1 MRRRGRGRSGTPEA
15 RQPEAQGAPAVRQ
28 SRTRLSRLPPQLTR
42 EADERP
48 PVADPVLEIEDLRV
62 RFHLHD
68 HTVRAVDGVNIAVGR
83 RETLGIVGESGCG
96 KSVTSLA
103 VMRLIPS
110 PPGAIAGGSI
120 RLQRRDLLRLDEQAM
135 RGIRG
140 NRISMIF
147 QEPMT
152 SLNPVFSVG
161 YQIAEVLRLHRDMGK
176 REAYA
181 EAARLLAAVGV
192 PDHEQ
197 RVHEYPFQLSGGL
210 RQRVMIAMALA
221 CRPAVLIADEPTTAL
236 DVTIQAQ
243 ILQLMGTLKEQFGSS
258 IIFITHD
265 LAVIAGFADR
275 VAVMYAG
282 VVVETAPVR
291 DLFVAPAHPYTQGL
305 LASVPTLTQPKYTRD
320 GRRHLLEA
328 IPGTL
333 PDPRQPMTG
342 CRFAERCPYVMDHC
356 RDSEPAL
363 TQVAPDQYARCYLH
377 SNAARVEPIADNGP
391 RSAHLPVGGHRQ

>member
-1 MRRRGRGRSGTPEA
+1 MIRR
-15 RQPEAQGAPAVRQ
+15 APAVRK

-48 PVADPVLEIEDLRV
+48 AVADPVLEIEDLRV
-62 RFHLHD
+62 SFHMHD

-110 PPGAIAGGSI
+110 PPGEIVGGTI

-258 IIFITHD
+258 IFFITHD

-305 LASVPTLTQPKYTRD
+305 LASVPTLTQPKFTRD
-320 GRRHLLEA
+320 GRRNVLEA

-333 PDPRQPMTG
+333 PDPRQPLTG

-356 RDSEPAL
+356 RNSEPAL

-377 SNAARVEPIADNGP
+377 SNAARIEPIADTGP
-391 RSAHLPVGGHRQ
+391 RHARPAAGGQRQ

>member
-1 MRRRGRGRSGTPEA
+1 MTRRRRPTKFDAPVSPAGRSFRISQPRLRPE
-15 RQPEAQGAPAVRQ
+15 
-28 SRTRLSRLPPQLTR
+28 LSRQV
-42 EADERP
+42 DDRP
-48 PVADPVLEIEDLRV
+48 PVADALLAIEDLRV
-62 RFHLHD
+62 QFHLHD
-68 HTVRAVDGVNIAVGR
+68 HVVRAVDGVDIAVGR
-83 RETLGIVGESGCG
+83 SETLGIVGESGCG

-110 PPGAIAGGSI
+110 PPCDIGGGSI
-120 RLQRRDLLRLDEQAM
+120 RLERRDLLRLNETEM
-135 RGIRG
+135 RRIRG

-161 YQIAEVLRLHRDMGK
+161 YQIAEVLRLHRRFGK

-265 LAVIAGFADR
+265 LAVIASFADR

-291 DLFVAPAHPYTQGL
+291 DLFLAPAHPYTQGL
-305 LASVPTLTQPKYTRD
+305 LASVPTLTRPKYSRA
-320 GRRHLLEA
+320 GRRNLLEA

-333 PDPRQPMTG
+333 PDPRRPATG
-342 CRFAERCPYVMDHC
+342 CRFAERCPYVMEHC
-356 RDSEPAL
+356 RHSEPAL
-363 TQVAPDQYARCYLH
+363 TQGTPDQYARCYLH
-377 SNAARVEPIADNGP
+377 SNVARAETIDDRGP
-391 RSAHLPVGGHRQ
+391 RPAEPAEPAEPAGGGSRQ

>member
-1 MRRRGRGRSGTPEA
+1 M
-15 RQPEAQGAPAVRQ
+15 RQPRLKPD
-28 SRTRLSRLPPQLTR
+28 LSRQ
-42 EADERP
+42 ADDRP
-48 PVADPVLEIEDLRV
+48 PVADAVLTIEDLRV
-62 RFHLHD
+62 QFHLHD
-68 HTVRAVDGVNIAVGR
+68 HVVRAVDGVDLTVARG
-83 RETLGIVGESGCG
+83 ETLGIVGESGCG

-110 PPGAIAGGSI
+110 PPGAIASGCI
-120 RLQRRDLLRLDEQAM
+120 RLEQRDLLRLDDEAM
-135 RGIRG
+135 RRIRG

-152 SLNPVFSVG
+152 SLNPVFSIG
-161 YQIAEVLRLHRDMGK
+161 YQIAEVLKLHRGLGK
-176 REAYA
+176 AAAYA
-181 EAARLLAAVGV
+181 EAARLLRAVGM

-197 RVHEYPFQLSGGL
+197 RVHDYPFQLSGGL

-243 ILQLMGTLKEQFGSS
+243 ILQLMATLKEQVNSS

-291 DLFVAPAHPYTQGL
+291 DLFQAPAHPYTQGL
-305 LASVPTLTQPKYTRD
+305 LASVPTLIQPKYTRD
-320 GRRHLLEA
+320 GRRNLLQG
-328 IPGTL
+328 IPGTP
-333 PDPRQPMTG
+333 PDPRRPVTG
-342 CRFAERCPYVMDHC
+342 CRFADRCPYVMEHC
-356 RDSEPAL
+356 RSSEPAL

-377 SNAARVEPIADNGP
+377 SNAARAENIHDAPPLRGARGS
-391 RSAHLPVGGHRQ
+391 RG

>member
-1 MRRRGRGRSGTPEA
+1 MPEG
-15 RQPEAQGAPAVRQ
+15 QGAPAVQQ
-28 SRTRLSRLPPQLTR
+28 SRTRMSRLPPRLTR

-62 RFHLHD
+62 RFHMRGAHGHD
-68 HTVRAVDGVNIAVGR
+68 HVVRAVDGVDVAVGR

-103 VMRLIPS
+103 VMRLVPS
-110 PPGAIAGGSI
+110 PPGVVAGGSI
-120 RLQRRDLLRLDEQAM
+120 RLQGRDLLRLEEEAM
-135 RGIRG
+135 RRIRG

-161 YQIAEVLRLHRDMGK
+161 YQIAEVLRLHRAMGK
-176 REAYA
+176 RAAYA
-181 EAARLLAAVGV
+181 EAARLLGAVGM

-197 RVHEYPFQLSGGL
+197 RVHDYPFQLSGGL

-243 ILQLMGTLKEQFGSS
+243 ILQLMGTLKDQFGSS

-282 VVVETAPVR
+282 VVVETAAVR

-305 LASVPTLTQPKYTRD
+305 LASVPTLTLPKFARD
-320 GRRHLLEA
+320 GSRNVLEA

-333 PDPRQPMTG
+333 PDPRRPVTG
-342 CRFAERCPYVMDHC
+342 CRFAERCPFVMDHC
-356 RDSEPAL
+356 RTSEPAL

-377 SNAARVEPIADNGP
+377 SNAARVETIEDGGP
-391 RSAHLPVGGHRQ
+391 HPVRGTVGGHA

>member
-1 MRRRGRGRSGTPEA
+1 MRPE
-15 RQPEAQGAPAVRQ
+15 EQGAPAVRQ
-28 SRTRLSRLPPQLTR
+28 SRTRMSRLPPRLTR
-42 EADERP
+42 EADEHP

-62 RFHLHD
+62 RFQMHGAHGHD
-68 HTVRAVDGVNIAVGR
+68 HVVRAVDGLHVAVGR

-103 VMRLIPS
+103 VMRLVPS
-110 PPGAIAGGSI
+110 PPGTIASGSI
-120 RLQRRDLLRLDEQAM
+120 RLEGRDLLRLDEQAM
-135 RGIRG
+135 RRIRG

-152 SLNPVFSVG
+152 SLNPVFSIG
-161 YQIAEVLRLHRDMGK
+161 YQIAEVLRLHREMGK
-176 REAYA
+176 RTAYA
-181 EAARLLAAVGV
+181 EAARMLGAVGV

-197 RVHEYPFQLSGGL
+197 RVHDYPFQLSGGL

-243 ILQLMGTLKEQFGSS
+243 ILQLMGTLKRQFGSS

-291 DLFVAPAHPYTQGL
+291 DLFVSPAHPYTQGL
-305 LASVPTLTQPKYTRD
+305 LASIPTLSLPKFARD
-320 GRRHLLEA
+320 GSRNLLEA

-333 PDPRQPMTG
+333 PDPRQPVTG
-342 CRFAERCPYVMDHC
+342 CRFAERCPFVMDHC
-356 RDSEPAL
+356 RTSEPAL

-377 SNAARVEPIADNGP
+377 SNAARAEVIEDSGP
-391 RSAHLPVGGHRQ
+391 RTVTRPVAGRRR

>member
-1 MRRRGRGRSGTPEA
+1 M
-15 RQPEAQGAPAVRQ
+15 QPEGQRAPAVRQ
-28 SRTRLSRLPPQLTR
+28 SRTRMSRLPPQLTR

-68 HTVRAVDGVNIAVGR
+68 HTVRAVDGVNIALGR

-110 PPGAIAGGSI
+110 PPGEIAGGTI

-320 GRRHLLEA
+320 GRRNVLEA

-333 PDPRQPMTG
+333 PDPRQPVTG
-342 CRFAERCPYVMDHC
+342 CRFAERCPHVMEHC
-356 RDSEPAL
+356 RHGEPAL

-377 SNAARVEPIADNGP
+377 SNVARIEPVADGGP
-391 RSAHLPVGGHRQ
+391 RPARAAVGGRRQ

>member
-1 MRRRGRGRSGTPEA
+1 MRSRGRGRSGTPEA
-15 RQPEAQGAPAVRQ
+15 MNPEGQKAPAVRQ
-28 SRTRLSRLPPQLTR
+28 SQTRLSRLPPQLTR

-103 VMRLIPS
+103 VMRLVPS
-110 PPGAIAGGSI
+110 PPGEIAGGTI

-147 QEPMT
+147 QEPMN

-176 REAYA
+176 REAYT
-181 EAARLLAAVGV
+181 EAARLLAVVGV

-243 ILQLMGTLKEQFGSS
+243 ILQLMGTLKRQFGSS

-305 LASVPTLTQPKYTRD
+305 LASVPTLTLPKFARD
-320 GRRHLLEA
+320 GSRNLLEA

-333 PDPRQPMTG
+333 PDPRRPVTG
-342 CRFAERCPYVMDHC
+342 CRFAERCPFVMDHC
-356 RDSEPAL
+356 RSSEPAL
-363 TQVAPDQYARCYLH
+363 TQVAPEQYARCFLH
-377 SNAARVEPIADNGP
+377 NNAARAETIEDSGP
-391 RSAHLPVGGHRQ
+391 RPVSRPVEGRRQ

>member
-1 MRRRGRGRSGTPEA
+1 MRRRGRGRSGTPA
-15 RQPEAQGAPAVRQ
+15 ALNPEGQRAPAVPQ

-68 HTVRAVDGVNIAVGR
+68 HTVRAVDGVNIALGR

-110 PPGAIAGGSI
+110 PPGEIAGGTI
-120 RLQRRDLLRLDEQAM
+120 RLQGRDLLRLDEQAM
-135 RGIRG
+135 RAIRG

-152 SLNPVFSVG
+152 SLNPVFSIG
-161 YQIAEVLRLHRDMGK
+161 NQIAEVLRLHRDMGK

-197 RVHEYPFQLSGGL
+197 RVHEHPFQLSGGL

-243 ILQLMGTLKEQFGSS
+243 ILQLMDTLKEQFGSS

-291 DLFVAPAHPYTQGL
+291 EVFVAPAHPYTQGL
-305 LASVPTLTQPKYTRD
+305 LASVPTLTQPKFTRD
-320 GRRHLLEA
+320 GRRNLLEA

-333 PDPRQPMTG
+333 PDPRQPVTG
-342 CRFAERCPYVMDHC
+342 CRFAERCPHVMDHC
-356 RDSEPAL
+356 RHSEPAL
-363 TQVAPDQYARCYLH
+363 TEVAPDQYARCYLH
-377 SNAARVEPIADNGP
+377 SNVARIERIEDRGPRAARPDA
-391 RSAHLPVGGHRQ
+391 GGGRQ

>member
-1 MRRRGRGRSGTPEA
+1 M
-15 RQPEAQGAPAVRQ
+15 RQ
-28 SRTRLSRLPPQLTR
+28 SRTRMSRLPPQLTR

-68 HTVRAVDGVNIAVGR
+68 HTVRAVDGANIALGR

-110 PPGAIAGGSI
+110 PPGEIAGGTI
-120 RLQRRDLLRLDEQAM
+120 RLQGRDLLRLDEQAM

-181 EAARLLAAVGV
+181 EAARLLGAVGV

-243 ILQLMGTLKEQFGSS
+243 ILQLMATLKAQFGSS

-305 LASVPTLTQPKYTRD
+305 LASVPTLTHPKYTRD
-320 GRRHLLEA
+320 GRRNVLEA

-333 PDPRQPMTG
+333 PDPRQPVTG

-356 RDSEPAL
+356 RHSEPAL
-363 TQVAPDQYARCYLH
+363 TEVAPDQYARCYLH
-377 SNAARVEPIADNGP
+377 SNVARIESIADSGP
-391 RSAHLPVGGHRQ
+391 RPAQPAAGGRRQ